1 MVMIKLTLAPRHM
14 PEIEAS
20 GGVEPMPT
28 MPRVIIQQHML
39 SASSEKQPH
48 DEVLYLEHPRYLTW
62 VAEGVNMM
70 QQGGSVVLGRA
81 NR

>member
-1 MVMIKLTLAPRHM
+1 MVMIKLTLGPHAR
-14 PEIEAS
+14 IEAS
-20 GGVEPMPT
+20 SGVEPMPT

-39 SASSEKQPH
+39 SASSDKQPH
-48 DEVLYLEHPRYLTW
+48 DEVLYLEHPRYPTW